1 MITNPT
7 LFEINTRIFVK
18 RFGANI
24 KLLDIPDEY
33 WKNLSQK
40 GIDYVWL
47 MGIWKTCSSTI
58 DKYCFED
65 GLVNNYKLA
74 LKDWKKEDVI
84 GSPFAIDTYNVN
96 PELGDEESLLK
107 LKSSLNKLGI
117 KLILD
122 FIPNHFSADTKLL
135 REKPEIFL
143 SADEQ
148 SFYIDS
154 HTYYK
159 PFDNEEKYFA
169 HGRDPFFPAWQ
180 DTVQIN
186 YYSKEAREYLE
197 NIIKNLTNYCDGL
210 RCDMAMLVLNK
221 VFKNTWIG
229 LLKKNNYAVLETEFW
244 KEAILKTKEI
254 KKDFLFIAEA
264 YWDMEWDLQQFGFDY
279 TYDKRLTDRLKSSY
293 PGEIQDHFKAEY
305 NYQIKSVRF
314 LENHDEERAALVF
327 GKEKSKAAAVIINT
341 VQGMRLFYDG
351 QFEGKRI
358 KLPVQLGREPDEHPL
373 NGIELFYEKILKITS
388 DETFKK
394 GKWELLE
401 PISSWGNNYTYRH
414 ILSWMWSYK
423 TEKRVVVINYSDI
436 VGTCRLKLDTRG
448 YPENFEIT
456 DLLNEQIYL
465 RSSEEVFHT
474 GLYVELK
481 PWQAHI
487 FKM

>member
-7 LFEINTRIFVK
+7 LFEINTRVFVK
-18 RFGANI
+18 RFGADA
-24 KLLDIPDEY
+24 KLLDIPNEY
-33 WKNLSQK
+33 WEDLVRK

-65 GLVNNYKLA
+65 GLVNNYKRA

-107 LKSSLNKLGI
+107 LKSRLNKLGM

-148 SFYIDS
+148 SFKADP

-159 PFDNEEKYFA
+159 PFENEEKYFA
-169 HGRDPFFPAWQ
+169 HGRDPFYPAWQ

-186 YYSKEAREYLE
+186 YCSKEAREYLV
-197 NIIKNLTNYCDGL
+197 NIIKNLTSYCDGL
-210 RCDMAMLVLNK
+210 RCDMAMLVLNN
-221 VFKNTWIG
+221 VFKNTWTG
-229 LLKKNNYAVLETEFW
+229 LLKKNHYQVFTTEFW
-244 KEAILKTKEI
+244 KEAILRTREI
-254 KKDFLFIAEA
+254 QKDFLFIAEA
-264 YWDMEWDLQQFGFDY
+264 YWDMEWDLQQLGFDY
-279 TYDKRLTDRLKSSY
+279 TYDKRLTDRLRLNR
-293 PGEIQDHFKAEY
+293 PGEIEDHLKAEY
-305 NYQIKSVRF
+305 DYQIKSVRF
-314 LENHDEERAALVF
+314 LENHDEERAASIF
-327 GKEKSKAAAVIINT
+327 GKEKSLAAAVIIST
-341 VQGMRLFYDG
+341 IPGMRFYYDG

-358 KLPVQLGREPDEHPL
+358 KLPVQLGREPEEHTL
-373 NGIELFYEKILKITS
+373 NGINLFYEKLLKITS
-388 DETFKK
+388 DEIFKK

-401 PISSWGNNYTYRH
+401 PISSWEGNYTH
-414 ILSWMWSYK
+414 HNILAWEWNYNTS
-423 TEKRVVVINYSDI
+423 KRIVVINYSDSLS
-436 VGTCRLKLDTRG
+436 TCRLKLDTRG
-448 YPENFEIT
+448 YPENVDIT
-456 DLLNEQIYL
+456 DLLDDQIYL

-481 PWQAHI
+481 PWQSHI
-487 FKM
+487 FHY